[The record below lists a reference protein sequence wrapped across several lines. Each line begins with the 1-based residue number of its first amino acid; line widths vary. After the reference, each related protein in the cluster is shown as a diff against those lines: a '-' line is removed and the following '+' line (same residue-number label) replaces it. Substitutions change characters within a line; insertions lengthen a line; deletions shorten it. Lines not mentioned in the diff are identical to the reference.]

1 MNLLQIR
8 PRLEIGGASEYLLT
22 LGEGLT
28 ERGHNVVVV
37 SGGGELGERARR
49 FSSKYVDTVPLSSR
63 IARRTELRQ
72 AANLARS
79 VYEVTRIVRDERVA
93 VIHSHHRFAALV
105 GRIVSAFTGVPLV
118 SAMHEIRRDARTLTR
133 LGLGQRVVT
142 LSETMRDFVIET
154 YGVDSERV
162 RVIPM
167 GIDVPPPIS
176 AARREELRTDLGLR
190 AGEPVIGCVAR
201 LVGRKGHAYLVDA
214 MRDVSKTHPE
224 ARLLLVGDG
233 DKREALEQAV
243 RELGLEANV
252 LFLGFRS
259 DVPELL
265 ELVDFTVLP
274 SLQEEFGLVL
284 LESMVHEKPVVA
296 TSIGAIGEI
305 VKTAENGLLV
315 PPHDGEALARSILA
329 MIDDPG
335 AAIEMGKRGRELVER
350 RYTRRAFLD
359 ETEALYRDLVAKA
372 VSDR

>member
-8 PRLEIGGASEYLLT
+8 PRIEIGGASEYLLT

-49 FSSKYVDTVPLSSR
+49 FSSRYVDTVPLSSL

-72 AANLARS
+72 VANLARS
-79 VYEVTRIVRDERVA
+79 VHEVARIVRDERVDI
-93 VIHSHHRFAALV
+93 IHSHHRFAALV
-105 GRIVSAFTGVPLV
+105 SRIVSTLTGVPLV
-118 SAMHEIRRDARTLTR
+118 SAMHELRRDARALTR

-142 LSETMRDFVIET
+142 LSEMMRIFVIET

-167 GIDVPPPIS
+167 GIDMPAPIC

-190 AGEPVIGCVAR
+190 AGDPVIGCVAR

-214 MRDVSKTHPE
+214 MRDVSKTHPQ

-233 DKREALEQAV
+233 DKRPALETAV
-243 RELGLEANV
+243 LELGLEANV
-252 LFLGFRS
+252 LFLGFRP
-259 DVPELL
+259 DVADLL

-284 LESMVHEKPVVA
+284 LESLAHERPVVA

-305 VKTAENGLLV
+305 VKTGENGFLV
-315 PPHDGEALARSILA
+315 PPHDGEALARSIRA

-335 AAIEMGKRGRELVER
+335 AAREMGKRGRELVER
-350 RYTRRAFLD
+350 RYTKQTFLD
-359 ETEALYRDLVAKA
+359 ETEALYRDLVPTA
-372 VSDR
+372 VSDH